1 MEYHELDN
9 ATIDQMSTE
18 DIIATIDWLNELY
31 INALENGDLMEAE
44 DMNRRWQLL
53 GDELNI
59 RGFNK
64 EGIF

>member
-31 INALENGDLMEAE
+31 INALEDGDLIEAE
-44 DMNRRWQLL
+44 DMNRHWQLL

-59 RGFNK
+59 RAFNK